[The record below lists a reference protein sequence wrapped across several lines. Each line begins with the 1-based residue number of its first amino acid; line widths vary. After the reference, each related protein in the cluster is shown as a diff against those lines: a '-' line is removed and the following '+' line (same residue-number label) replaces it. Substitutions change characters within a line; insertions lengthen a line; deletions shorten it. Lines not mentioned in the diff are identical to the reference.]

1 MPRIPSYIPHLII
14 FIPSSI
20 PHFLFFSNIFL
31 FCFYFLYPT
40 VSIHSR
46 DLLPHILCSSHAPH
60 RSKPLRAYSDTST
73 LCTQHCCPSPSRR
86 HPLGHHPRRLWLIH
100 VAYADAQ
107 ETLRGDVTTT
117 SGLIRSVTTR
127 FPHPSLPLANSDR
140 LSSSMT
146 THWC

>member
-31 FCFYFLYPT
+31 FCFYLLYPT

-46 DLLPHILCSSHAPH
+46 DLLPHILCSS
-60 RSKPLRAYSDTST
+60 
-73 LCTQHCCPSPSRR
+73 TQHCHPSPSRR

-117 SGLIRSVTTR
+117 SR
-127 FPHPSLPLANSDR
+127 
-140 LSSSMT
+140 
-146 THWC
+146 